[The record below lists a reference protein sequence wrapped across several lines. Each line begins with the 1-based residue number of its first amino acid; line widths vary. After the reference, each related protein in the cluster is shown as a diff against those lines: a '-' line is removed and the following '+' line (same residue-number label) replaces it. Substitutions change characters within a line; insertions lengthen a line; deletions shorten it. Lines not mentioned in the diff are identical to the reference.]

1 MTAKEGSMSLGK
13 RLRRLRIERGLTQ
26 RELAD
31 PLYTHAY
38 VSTIEAGR
46 RQPSPA
52 ALDHFAAKLDIAPS
66 ELLTGTP
73 ADLPAR
79 LEMRL
84 SEARIAVSTG
94 DIGDA
99 EREFSRIRR
108 EAAAHDLKR
117 LGARAE
123 HGSGLCAERGGRL
136 EEAIERY
143 ERAETLLKEE
153 PATARVD
160 AVVGKARCFQF
171 LGDTRYSTYLLES
184 LLETLQRQGLTD
196 PTALLALHAPLVSI
210 YFEGGLYKKA
220 AEAAA
225 EAMRLAPRVED
236 PFRLAVMNVNVARVF
251 LQHGQVDEA
260 TGALRRA
267 QEMFGQLTL
276 KTELARAH
284 LALGFVQVR
293 ENEFEGARTSLEQ
306 ALSIA
311 RETSNRLD
319 EAYSLQELARVD
331 RVTGRV
337 VEGRALI
344 ERAIELVEPDDD
356 VAFAGICYRELALCT
371 VELEPAV
378 AEKSLRSA
386 IELFERAES
395 PGEIAVT
402 YRILGDLQTTQ
413 GDAAG
418 ACDSFRTGIMALEH
432 SL

>member
-1 MTAKEGSMSLGK
+1 MSLGK

-52 ALDHFAAKLDIAPS
+52 ALDHFATKLGIAPT

-94 DIGDA
+94 ELEA
-99 EREFSRIRR
+99 SEREFSRIRR
-108 EAAAHDLKR
+108 EAAAHNLNR
-117 LGARAE
+117 LASRAE
-123 HGSGLCAERGGRL
+123 HGAGLCAERKGRL
-136 EEAIERY
+136 EDAIERY
-143 ERAETLLKEE
+143 ERAEALLSDE

-184 LLETLQRQGLTD
+184 LLESLQRQGLTD
-196 PTALLALHAPLVSI
+196 PGALLALHSPLVSI

-225 EAMRLAPRVED
+225 EAMRLAPRVDE
-236 PFRLAVMNVNVARVF
+236 PFRLAVMSVNVARVF
-251 LQHGQVDEA
+251 LQRGQVDESMA
-260 TGALRRA
+260 SLRRA
-267 QEMFGQLTL
+267 QDLFGQLTL

-284 LALGFVQVR
+284 LALGYVQVR
-293 ENEFEGARTSLEQ
+293 EEEFEEARASLEQ
-306 ALSIA
+306 ALTIA

-319 EAYSLQELARVD
+319 EAYALQELARVE
-331 RVTGRV
+331 RMTGRV
-337 VEGRALI
+337 IEGRKLI
-344 ERAIELVEPDDD
+344 ERAIELVGPDDD
-356 VAFAGICYRELALCT
+356 VAFVGACHRELGLCT
-371 VELEPAV
+371 VELDPPV

-386 IELFERAES
+386 IELFERAEV
-395 PGEIAVT
+395 PGDIAVT
-402 YRILGDLQTTQ
+402 YRILGDLQRTQ

>member
-1 MTAKEGSMSLGK
+1 MSLGT

-52 ALDHFAAKLDIAPS
+52 ALDHFATKLDIDPD

-84 SEARIAVSTG
+84 QEARVGVSAG
-94 DIGDA
+94 ELEDA

-108 EAAAHDLKR
+108 EASAHKLVR
-117 LGARAE
+117 IAARAE
-123 HGSGLCAERGGRL
+123 QGSALCAERSGDL
-136 EEAIERY
+136 EKAIERY
-143 ERAETLLKEE
+143 DRAEELLRGE

-184 LLETLQRQGLTD
+184 MLETLQRQELTE
-196 PTALLALHAPLVSI
+196 PAALLALHAPLVSI

-220 AEAAA
+220 AESAA
-225 EAMRLAPRVED
+225 EAMRLAAHVDE

-251 LQHGQVDEA
+251 LQRGSVEEA
-260 TGALRRA
+260 MASLQRA
-267 QEMFGQLTL
+267 EDLFGQLSL
-276 KTELARAH
+276 KTELGRAH

-293 ENEFEGARTSLEQ
+293 EGDYEGARAELQS
-306 ALSIA
+306 ALAIA
-311 RETSNRLD
+311 RDTGNKLD
-319 EAYSLQELARVD
+319 EAYSLQELARVE
-331 RVTGRV
+331 RLSGRLV
-337 VEGRALI
+337 DARSLI
-344 ERAIELVEPDDD
+344 ESAIELVGSDDD
-356 VAFAGICYRELALCT
+356 VTFAGACYRELGLAT
-371 VELEPAV
+371 VEIEPAV
-378 AEKSLRSA
+378 AEKSLRTA
-386 IELFERAES
+386 IELFERSDS
-395 PGEIAVT
+395 PGEVAVT
-402 YRILGDLQTTQ
+402 YRMLGDLQDSQ
-413 GDAAG
+413 GDHSG
-418 ACDSFRTGIMALEH
+418 ACESFRIGIMALEN
-432 SL
+432 SV